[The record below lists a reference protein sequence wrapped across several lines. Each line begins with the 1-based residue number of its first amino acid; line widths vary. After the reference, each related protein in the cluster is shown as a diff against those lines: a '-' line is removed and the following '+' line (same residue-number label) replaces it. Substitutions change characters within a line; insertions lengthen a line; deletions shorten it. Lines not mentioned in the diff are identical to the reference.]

1 MQVAHAFKT
10 ERLVNGIW
18 PWHPAGGLLPQA
30 MPPPNQ
36 PEKPTT
42 IPLCVDLDGTLIK
55 TDMLWESVV
64 RLLKKNPLALVSIL
78 FWWTRG
84 RAFLKQQLAA
94 RVAVDAASLPVNEK
108 FLAWLRAEK
117 KNGRKIVLATASEL
131 KMAQPVADRFGLFDE
146 VLASDGKT
154 NLRSENKLRAL
165 TEKFGARGFDYAGNA
180 SADFA
185 VWRGAREAIVVN
197 ACLSVEKKAANCAK
211 VGQVFAPDASFAGAF
226 LRSLRPH
233 QWVKNLIIF
242 VPALAGHK
250 LGDAVLLLR
259 DVRAFAAFCLC
270 ASGVYLLN
278 DLVDLDADRQHPS
291 KKHRPF
297 AAGDLPLQAGLIC
310 APIFLAAGLLV
321 AAQLSRSFVEVTV
334 LYVAL
339 TTIYSWRVKQIVFL
353 DVFFLA
359 GLYTMRLVAGS
370 VATGIVNSSWLLVFS
385 MAIFLSLAL
394 VKRYVELT
402 DAPGPE
408 SGKPTATGRGYYTQH
423 LKLVAWL
430 GMGSGWLAALVL
442 AIYVKQSEQ
451 VGQLYQ
457 HPLLLLLACPLLFLW
472 ISRVWR
478 LARRGEM
485 HDDPVVFALKDWASY
500 LVGTLTLLVMWLAA
514 KH

>member
-1 MQVAHAFKT
+1 
-10 ERLVNGIW
+10 
-18 PWHPAGGLLPQA
+18 
-30 MPPPNQ
+30 MPPPTKSEN
-36 PEKPTT
+36 PTT

-55 TDMLWESVV
+55 TDMLWESLV
-64 RLLKKNPLALVSIL
+64 RLLKKNPFALISVVR
-78 FWWTRG
+78 WWTHG
-84 RAFLKQQLAA
+84 RAFLKQQLAV
-94 RVAVDAASLPVNEK
+94 RVAVDAATLPVNEQ

-117 KNGRKIVLATASEL
+117 KSGRKIILATASDL
-131 KMAQPVADRFGLFDE
+131 KMAQPVADRFGFFDE

-154 NLRSENKLRAL
+154 NLRSENKLRRL
-165 TEKFGARGFDYAGNA
+165 TEKFGARGFDYAGNS

-185 VWRGAREAIVVN
+185 VWRGVREAIVVN
-197 ACLSVEKKAANCAK
+197 ARPSVERKAAACAK
-211 VGQVFAPDASFAGAF
+211 VGQVFAPDSSFAGAF
-226 LRSLRPH
+226 IRSLRLH

-250 LGDAVLLLR
+250 LGDATLFLR
-259 DVRAFAAFCLC
+259 DVWAFAAFCLC

-278 DLVDLDADRQHPS
+278 DLVDLDADRQHPT
-291 KKHRPF
+291 KKNRPF
-297 AAGDLPLQAGLIC
+297 AAGDLPLQAGLIG
-310 APIFLAAGLLV
+310 APLFLMAGVLV
-321 AAQLSRSFVEVTV
+321 AAKLSCSFVAVTV

-339 TTIYSWRVKQIVFL
+339 TTVYSWRVKQIVLL

-370 VATGIVNSSWLLVFS
+370 VATGIVNSSWLLMFS

-402 DAPGPE
+402 DATGFE
-408 SGKPTATGRGYYTQH
+408 AGKPVATGRGYFTEH

-430 GMGSGWLAALVL
+430 GMGSGWLAAAVL
-442 AIYVKQSEQ
+442 AIYVRQSEQ
-451 VGQLYQ
+451 VVVLYQ
-457 HPLLLLLACPLLFLW
+457 HPLLLLLACPLLLFW
-472 ISRVWR
+472 ISRVWW

-500 LVGTLTLLVMWLAA
+500 LAGALALLVMWLAA

>member
-1 MQVAHAFKT
+1 MQVAHAFKS
-10 ERLVNGIW
+10 EPLVNGIW
-18 PWHPAGGLLPQA
+18 PWHPAPQHA
-30 MPPPNQ
+30 MPPPTQSEN
-36 PEKPTT
+36 PTT

-55 TDMLWESVV
+55 TDLLWESLV
-64 RLLKKNPLALVSIL
+64 RLLKKNPFALISIL
-78 FWWTRG
+78 LWWTRG

-94 RVAVDAASLPVNEK
+94 RVAVDAATLPVNEQ

-117 KNGRKIVLATASEL
+117 KSGRKIILATASDL
-131 KMAQPVADRFGLFDE
+131 KMAQPVADHFGLFDE

-154 NLRSENKLRAL
+154 NLRSENKLRVL
-165 TEKFGARGFDYAGNA
+165 TEKYGARGFDYAGNS

-185 VWRGAREAIVVN
+185 VWRGVREAIVVN
-197 ACLSVEKKAANCAK
+197 ARPAVENKAIACAK
-211 VGQVFAPDASFAGAF
+211 VAKVFTPDSSFTSAF
-226 LRSLRPH
+226 IRSLRLH

-250 LGDAVLLLR
+250 LGDTTLFLR
-259 DVRAFAAFCLC
+259 DAWAFAAFCLC

-278 DLVDLDADRQHPS
+278 DLVDLDADRRHPT
-291 KKHRPF
+291 KKNRPF
-297 AAGDLPLQAGLIC
+297 AAGDLPLQTGLIC
-310 APIFLAAGLLV
+310 APLFLAAGILV
-321 AAQLSRSFVEVTV
+321 AAQLSWSFVEVTV

-339 TTIYSWRVKQIVFL
+339 TTIYSWRVKQIVLL

-370 VATGIVNSSWLLVFS
+370 VATGIVNSSWLLMFS
-385 MAIFLSLAL
+385 MFIFVSLAL

-402 DAPGPE
+402 DTTGIE
-408 SGKPTATGRGYYTQH
+408 SGKPLANGRGYFAEH

-430 GMGSGWLAALVL
+430 GTGSGWLAALVL
-442 AIYVKQSEQ
+442 AIYVHQSEQ
-451 VGQLYQ
+451 VVLLYQ
-457 HPLLLLLACPLLFLW
+457 HPLLLLLACPLLLFW
-472 ISRVWR
+472 ISRVWW

-500 LVGTLTLLVMWLAA
+500 LVGVLTLLVMWLAA

>member
-1 MQVAHAFKT
+1 MLSNRNRLSTAFGLGT
-10 ERLVNGIW
+10 
-18 PWHPAGGLLPQA
+18 LLPFITNNA
-30 MPPPNQ
+30 MTPPTK

-64 RLLKKNPLALVSIL
+64 RLLKRNPFALISIL
-78 FWWTRG
+78 LWWTHG

-94 RVAVDAASLPVNEK
+94 RVAVNATTLPVNEK

-117 KNGRKIVLATASEL
+117 KSGRKIILATASDL
-131 KMAQPVADRFGLFDE
+131 KMAQPVADPFGLFDQ
-146 VLASDGKT
+146 VLASDGQT
-154 NLRSENKLRAL
+154 NLRSGNKLRLL
-165 TEKFGARGFDYAGNA
+165 TQKFGKRGFDYAGNS

-185 VWRGAREAIVVN
+185 VWRGARQAIVVN
-197 ACLSVEKKAANCAK
+197 ASPSVEKKAAACATIGK
-211 VGQVFAPDASFAGAF
+211 IFAPDSSFTGT
-226 LRSLRPH
+226 LSRSLRPH

-250 LGDAVLLLR
+250 LNDPALLLR
-259 DVRAFAAFCLC
+259 DGQAFAAFCLC

-278 DLVDLDADRQHPS
+278 DLVDLDADRQHPT
-291 KKHRPF
+291 KRNRPF
-297 AAGDLPLQAGLIC
+297 AAGDLPLPFGLIG
-310 APIFLAAGLLV
+310 APLLLAAGVL
-321 AAQLSRSFVEVTV
+321 AAARLSWAFAAVTV

-339 TTIYSWRVKQIVFL
+339 TTIYSCWVKQIILL

-359 GLYTMRLVAGS
+359 GLYTLRLVAGS

-402 DAPGPE
+402 EPTELAA
-408 SGKPTATGRGYYTQH
+408 GKRLATGRGYFTQH
-423 LKLVAWL
+423 LKLVARL
-430 GMGSGWLAALVL
+430 GIGSGWLAVLVL
-442 AIYVKQSEQ
+442 AFYVRQSEQ
-451 VGQLYQ
+451 VSLLYQ
-457 HPLLLLLACPLLFLW
+457 HPRLLLLACPLLLFW
-472 ISRVWR
+472 ISRAWQ

-485 HDDPVVFALKDWASY
+485 HDDPVVFALKDWTSY
-500 LVGTLTLLVMWLAA
+500 LVGALTLLVMWLAA

>member
-1 MQVAHAFKT
+1 
-10 ERLVNGIW
+10 
-18 PWHPAGGLLPQA
+18 
-30 MPPPNQ
+30 MPPPTQ

-55 TDMLWESVV
+55 TDMLWELLV
-64 RLLKKNPLALVSIL
+64 RLLVKNPLAAVSALI
-78 FWWTRG
+78 WWTRG

-94 RVAVDAASLPVNEK
+94 RVAANAAALPANEK
-108 FLAWLRAEK
+108 FIAWLRAEK
-117 KNGRKIVLATASEL
+117 KSGRKIILATASDL
-131 KMAQPVADRFGLFDE
+131 KMALPVASHFGFFDE

-154 NLRSENKLRAL
+154 NLRSENKRRAL
-165 TEKFGARGFDYAGNA
+165 VEKFGERGFDYAGNS

-185 VWRGAREAIVVN
+185 VWRGARAAIVVN
-197 ACLSVEKKAANCAK
+197 ARPSVTAQAAGCAK
-211 VGQVFAPDASFAGAF
+211 VETIFAPEKTLFGAF
-226 LRSLRPH
+226 VRSLRPH

-250 LGDAVLLLR
+250 LNDPALFLR

-270 ASGVYLLN
+270 ASGVYLIN

-291 KKHRPF
+291 KKKRPF
-297 AAGDLPLQAGLIC
+297 AAGDLPLQFGLVC
-310 APIFLAAGLLV
+310 APFFLAAGILV
-321 AAQLSRSFVEVTV
+321 AAQLSWRFAAVTI

-339 TTIYSWRVKQIVFL
+339 TTLYSWRVKQIVFL

-359 GLYTMRLVAGS
+359 GLYTLRLVAGS
-370 VATGIVNSSWLLVFS
+370 VATGIVNSIWLLMFS
-385 MAIFLSLAL
+385 MSIFVSLAL

-402 DAPGPE
+402 DATGME
-408 SGKPTATGRGYYTQH
+408 NGKPAATGRGYFTEH

-430 GMGSGWLAALVL
+430 GTASGWLAAAVL

-451 VGQLYQ
+451 VVVLYQ
-457 HPLLLLLACPLLFLW
+457 HPLLLLLACPLLLFW
-472 ISRVWR
+472 ISRVWL

-500 LVGTLTLLVMWLAA
+500 LTGALALLVMWLAA